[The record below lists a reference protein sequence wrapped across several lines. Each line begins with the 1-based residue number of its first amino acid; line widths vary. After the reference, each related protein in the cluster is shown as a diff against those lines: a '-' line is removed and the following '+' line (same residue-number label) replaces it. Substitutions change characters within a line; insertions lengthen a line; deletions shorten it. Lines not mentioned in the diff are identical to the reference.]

1 MPEVNA
7 PLQSG
12 RLDGWTIVFDLDGTL
27 VESAPDLLR
36 ALNHCLRD
44 FDMPPVELGTIRT
57 MIGRGAMA
65 MIAAALQR
73 AGLDVGETKR
83 RELWTD
89 FIAHYEQNICV
100 ESHLFDG
107 VEAALDALKAQG
119 AQLAVCTN
127 KTQALSDRLLSEIGI
142 NARFAAIVGADSVS
156 ARKPDGRHI
165 LETIERAGGRRDRA
179 IMVGDSRTDE
189 GAALDAGLP
198 FLFVPFGYEQD
209 AADQIRHSGLV
220 SHYSELLGRVL
231 ALAA

>member
-1 MPEVNA
+1 MSEHTPER
-7 PLQSG
+7 QQG

-36 ALNHCLRD
+36 ALNHCLRE
-44 FDMPPVELGTIRT
+44 FDMAPVELDAIRT
-57 MIGRGAMA
+57 MIGRGAAA

-73 AGLDVGETKR
+73 EGLEVSETKR
-83 RELWTD
+83 NALWTE
-89 FIAHYEQNICV
+89 FIAHYEENICID
-100 ESHLFDG
+100 SHLFEG
-107 VEAALDALKAQG
+107 AEAALDALAAEG
-119 AQLAVCTN
+119 ARLAVCTN
-127 KTQALSDRLLSEIGI
+127 KTQALSDRLLLEIGI
-142 NARFAAIVGADSVS
+142 AHRFAAIAGADSVS
-156 ARKPDGRHI
+156 AKKPDGRHI
-165 LETIERAGGRRDRA
+165 LETIERAGGRAERA

-209 AADQIRHSGLV
+209 AADQIRHSGLI